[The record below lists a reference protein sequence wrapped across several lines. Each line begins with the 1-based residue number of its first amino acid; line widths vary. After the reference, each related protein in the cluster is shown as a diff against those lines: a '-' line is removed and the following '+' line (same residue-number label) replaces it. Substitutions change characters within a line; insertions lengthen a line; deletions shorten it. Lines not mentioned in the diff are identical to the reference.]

1 MSFNFEFSRDASEKK
16 QELYRAIEAIS
27 YGESDLI
34 ANLSNASAVIKLAY
48 ENTNWVGFYIFKDK
62 ELVLGPFQGKPAC
75 IRIPLG
81 KGVCGTAAE
90 TKEIQLVLD
99 VHKFPGHIACDSA
112 SNSEIVLPIIKNG
125 ALFGVLDM
133 DSPSLSYF
141 TEEDKD
147 ILSYAVEAI
156 EKFI

>member
-90 TKEIQLVLD
+90 TKEIRLVPD